1 MSENRNC
8 SIDIFRL
15 ICAIMVVAIHTAPFV
30 DQNDFIG
37 YVATEVLPRIAV
49 PFFYITA
56 GYFFITKLEKGE
68 DCFVGTLLKVFKL
81 YLFWSAVYFI
91 RNVAV
96 FLFGGA
102 FSLQAV
108 KNFIVGTVLD
118 FVFFGSEYHLWYFIG
133 LMLAIV
139 LVWAAYK
146 VKLQKLLVA
155 ITLFLFVLGLLGES
169 YYALGNKLPIVK
181 NVVNISVFTEIRRIL
196 CLGVPFFV
204 AGYFVRKAT
213 NNVSGKTAVI
223 VTCGLVVAFLLE
235 IVAVNKLELQRGIVL
250 TICLYPLTVFTFITL
265 LKYPMP
271 KLQTISVK
279 SRSLANYTYYVHPL
293 FIWAI
298 SCLLD
303 VLGIAMVNVLIMLI
317 VLAVCVLTWLILSKI
332 NLKIIKKYVL

>member
-1 MSENRNC
+1 
-8 SIDIFRL
+8 
-15 ICAIMVVAIHTAPFV
+15 
-30 DQNDFIG
+30 
-37 YVATEVLPRIAV
+37 
-49 PFFYITA
+49 
-56 GYFFITKLEKGE
+56 
-68 DCFVGTLLKVFKL
+68 
-81 YLFWSAVYFI
+81 
-91 RNVAV
+91 
-96 FLFGGA
+96 
-102 FSLQAV
+102 
-108 KNFIVGTVLD
+108 
-118 FVFFGSEYHLWYFIG
+118 
-133 LMLAIV
+133 MLAIV

-235 IVAVNKLELQRGIVL
+235 IVVVNKLELQRGIVL

-303 VLGIAMVNVLIMLI
+303 LLGIAMVNVLIMLI
-317 VLAVCVLTWLILSKI
+317 VLALCVLTWLILSKI
-332 NLKIIKKYVL
+332 NLKTIKKYVL